1 MAPPWGLN
9 FEDEPSGRMKWSCG
23 TLSLEEGRLQLGFSA
38 RCPLTVDPSKVFPAV
53 LKSCEA
59 AGFTAV
65 QTRFLPGNHFPKST
79 PVIQTLDEVF
89 RQTTGLDWPPQVF
102 SAGTH
107 ARQLPSAVAYGPG
120 GLAGTCVPDSGLLP
134 YGHGG
139 AHQPDECQS
148 IDALCMALKVYI
160 LAAAAL
166 DGQPLGK
173 DGK

>member
-1 MAPPWGLN
+1 
-9 FEDEPSGRMKWSCG
+9 MKWSCG

-79 PVIQTLDEVF
+79 PVIQTLDKVF
-89 RQTTGLDWPPQVF
+89 RQTTGLDWQPQVF
-102 SAGTH
+102 SASTH

-120 GLAGTCVPDSGLLP
+120 SLAGTCVPDSGLLP

-160 LAAAAL
+160 LAVAAL

>member
-1 MAPPWGLN
+1 MVTSTVRFRPPA
-9 FEDEPSGRMKWSCG
+9 K
-23 TLSLEEGRLQLGFSA
+23 TLHA
-38 RCPLTVDPSKVFPAV
+38 K
-53 LKSCEA
+53 
-59 AGFTAV
+59 
-65 QTRFLPGNHFPKST
+65 
-79 PVIQTLDEVF
+79 TLDKVF
-89 RQTTGLDWPPQVF
+89 RQTTGLNWQPQVF

-160 LAAAAL
+160 LAVAAL